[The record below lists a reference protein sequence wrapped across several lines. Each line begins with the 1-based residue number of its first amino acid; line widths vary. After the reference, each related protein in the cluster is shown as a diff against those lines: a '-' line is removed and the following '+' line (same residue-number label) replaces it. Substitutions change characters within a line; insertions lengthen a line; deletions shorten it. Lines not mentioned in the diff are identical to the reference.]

1 MKYVPAVFSAIV
13 WGSGQFLNGQKL
25 KGAIFLG
32 LQVAFVSLELFTAAA
47 WRNAARLT
55 ALATEHYGGGFNPW
69 YFFRYLGDQLG
80 CIHNFG
86 FFIKGIWGLVTLG
99 TVPRGADGCDRCGAL
114 GAEVFD
120 HSIMLM
126 LGGILAVI
134 TLLIFGLIWIWNIRD
149 AYKTR
154 VRIAGGEHVSSVQ
167 YFRDLWKNAFEYIM
181 ITPGIIL
188 VLFISIVP
196 IVFSMLVAF
205 TNYNANFLPP
215 RELVRW
221 VGFDTFA
228 EIIGIRIWGQTFLH
242 VFTWTVIWAFLATFT
257 AYSFGLLQAL
267 VIRAKAV
274 KLRSFWRAIFI
285 LPWAVPGLV
294 SILVFRVMLH
304 RDGVIN
310 QILLSS
316 GFIQEAIPFL
326 TDPFWARFSLV
337 LVNVWLGFP
346 YFMALISSIMTTI
359 PQEQYEAAQID
370 GAGAFRQFRSITLPF
385 ILTATAPQILMSV
398 TFNFNN
404 FNMIY
409 FLTGGGPPNPNLVMA
424 GSTDIIISW
433 IFRLTLDQRMY
444 NFAAALS
451 IFIFIIL
458 ASVSAWNL
466 LRTRAF
472 KEN

>member
-1 MKYVPAVFSAIV
+1 MKHVAAGFSAII

-25 KGAIFLG
+25 KGLIFFG
-32 LQVAFVSLELFTAAA
+32 LQVAFVSLEVFTASA
-47 WRNAARLT
+47 WRNAARL
-55 ALATEHYGGGFNPW
+55 AAEASERFDPG
-69 YFFRYLGDQLG
+69 YFFHYLSIQLESFR
-80 CIHNFG
+80 NYG
-86 FFIKGIWGLVTLG
+86 FFIRGIWGLVTLG
-99 TVPRGADGCDRCGAL
+99 TEPRAR

-126 LGGILAVI
+126 LGGILAVL
-134 TLLIFGLIWIWNIRD
+134 TLLIFALIWAWNVRD
-149 AYKTR
+149 AYRTR
-154 VRIAGGEHVSSVQ
+154 AKIEGGGRISSVQ
-167 YFRDLWKNAFEYIM
+167 YFRDLWKNSFEYIM
-181 ITPGIIL
+181 IAPGLVL

-205 TNYNANFLPP
+205 TNFNANFLPP

-257 AYSFGLLQAL
+257 AYSFGLFQAL
-267 VIRAKAV
+267 VLRAKVV
-274 KLRSFWRAIFI
+274 KFRSFWRGIFI

-310 QILLSS
+310 QMLMSA
-316 GFIQEAIPFL
+316 GFIQEAIPFF
-326 TDPFWARFSLV
+326 TDPFWARISLV

-346 YFMALISSIMTTI
+346 FFMALISSIMTTI